1 MTLPETRPSLLLRIR
16 DADDRDAWDQFSE
29 IYRPVICRVAR
40 LKGLQQ
46 ADAED
51 LAQQVLLSVAGAID
65 RWQPDEGRAKFRTWL
80 KRVTENAAL
89 NALTRGLPDAASG
102 SKAIDA
108 CLQQRP
114 AKSDPDSDLLRTEY
128 RREIFSRAAQQI
140 RQEFLDDTWNAF
152 WLTAVDGLDIE
163 AAAKQLNC
171 NRGSIYA
178 SRSRVMKRLK
188 QKVEE
193 YTESDI

>member
-1 MTLPETRPSLLLRIR
+1 MTSPETRSSLLLRIR

-80 KRVTENAAL
+80 KRVT
-89 NALTRGLPDAASG
+89 
-102 SKAIDA
+102 
-108 CLQQRP
+108 
-114 AKSDPDSDLLRTEY
+114 
-128 RREIFSRAAQQI
+128 
-140 RQEFLDDTWNAF
+140 
-152 WLTAVDGLDIE
+152 
-163 AAAKQLNC
+163 
-171 NRGSIYA
+171 
-178 SRSRVMKRLK
+178 
-188 QKVEE
+188 
-193 YTESDI
+193 